1 MPRIE
6 TLPEGYDALVVGG
19 GPAGLS
25 AALWL
30 GRYRRRTILV
40 DAGEPRNRFVERGHG
55 YFPHDDF
62 DPNALLAQGRD
73 ALARYP
79 SVELRTGRV
88 SDVERTDDGF
98 AALVDDDTVT
108 ARAVVLATGV
118 VDVFP
123 DIANLELHY
132 GTSVFTCPACDGWET
147 RGTDAVV
154 IGWSEDIVGFALTL
168 LNWARTV
175 TIVTEAHHLDADV
188 RQRDRLRARGISVLE
203 DDAIEFVGERGDLRG
218 IVLRTRGFL
227 PCQSAF
233 FSIDTHPANAFAKKL
248 GCEISEE
255 GCVTTDWDEQTSV
268 PFVYAAGD
276 ITPGPQLVQ
285 IAAAEGAA
293 AGIACAKALGLPRS
307 IATSEA

>member
-1 MPRIE
+1 M
-6 TLPEGYDALVVGG
+6 TYDALVVGG

-30 GRYRRRTILV
+30 GRYRRRTIIV
-40 DAGEPRNRFVERGHG
+40 DAGEPRNRFIETGHG
-55 YFPHDDF
+55 YFPDDDF
-62 DPNALLAQGRD
+62 DPNALLKQGRD

-79 SVELRTGRV
+79 SVEQRTGRV
-88 SDVERTDDGF
+88 SDIERTDDGF
-98 AALVDDDTVT
+98 TALVDHDSVT

-123 DIANLELHY
+123 EIANLTRHY
-132 GTSVFTCPACDGWET
+132 GADVFTCPACDGWEA
-147 RGTDAVV
+147 RGTDSVV

-168 LNWARTV
+168 LNWARSVTV
-175 TIVTEAHHLDADV
+175 VTEEHHLDADLH
-188 RQRDRLRARGISVLE
+188 QQDRLRSRGIRVFE
-203 DDAIEFVGERGDLRG
+203 DDATEFVGERGDLRG
-218 IVLRTRGFL
+218 VALRKRGFV

-233 FSIDTHPANAFAKKL
+233 FSIDTRPVNAIAKAL
-248 GCEISEE
+248 GCEISED
-255 GCVTTDWDEQTSV
+255 GCITTDTDERTSV

-307 IATSEA
+307 ATSEA